1 MRKFI
6 KVVPLL
12 VLVFVCCFF
21 FPSQAGE
28 WRQDQTGWQYILPGE
43 EVQKGCWFYI
53 RSKWYYFHSNGY
65 MAHDQWIGDYYVGND
80 GAMYRERLTPDN
92 YWVNCKGKWVK
103 DYYCKDLY
111 EYCPDIAVNAHV
123 SEIVD
128 KGAYYE
134 MPVSISGYAR
144 YIHESTGPGTIARVS
159 KNAKVLWQDEQGQ
172 RRISFSEYI
181 KIIKKLYKNLDDFRM
196 VTPAQDANGYIIGF
210 ADGFYS

>member
-1 MRKFI
+1 
-6 KVVPLL
+6 
-12 VLVFVCCFF
+12 
-21 FPSQAGE
+21 
-28 WRQDQTGWQYILPGE
+28 
-43 EVQKGCWFYI
+43 
-53 RSKWYYFHSNGY
+53 

-181 KIIKKLYKNLDDFRM
+181 KIIKKLYPNLDDFRM
-196 VTPAQDANGYIIGF
+196 VTPAQNANGYIIGF